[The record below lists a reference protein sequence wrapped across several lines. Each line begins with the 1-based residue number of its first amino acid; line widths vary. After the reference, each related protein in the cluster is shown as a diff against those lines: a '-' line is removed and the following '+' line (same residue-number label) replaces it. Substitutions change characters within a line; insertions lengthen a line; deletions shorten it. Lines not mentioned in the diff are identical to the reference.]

1 MPRVRLQDMLT
12 IMGKGL
18 GRRRPLFADFSIPP
32 PDDLGDGGPLT
43 LRDLITHV
51 VCREVVAFEKRQ
63 EARRLDRVLTR
74 TQIEQGQERGK
85 ISPEGRDPKH
95 QPPSKVDMES
105 AVATALEAFVDG
117 LYLVIIDDVEYR
129 ELDAIVRIDPD
140 SRVTFLRLT
149 FLAGA

>member
-1 MPRVRLQDMLT
+1 MLT
-12 IMGKGL
+12 IQGKGL
-18 GRRRPLFADFSIPP
+18 GRRRPLFADFSVPP
-32 PDDLGDGGPLT
+32 PADMGDGGPLT

-51 VCREVVAFEKRQ
+51 VCAEVVAFEKRQ

-74 TQIEQGQERGK
+74 GQIEQGEQCGK

-95 QPPSKVDMES
+95 QPPLKVDMES
-105 AVATALEAFVDG
+105 AVATAWEAFVDG
-117 LYLVIIDDVEYR
+117 LDLGIVDEVEYR
-129 ELDAIVRIDPD
+129 ELDAIVRLEAD